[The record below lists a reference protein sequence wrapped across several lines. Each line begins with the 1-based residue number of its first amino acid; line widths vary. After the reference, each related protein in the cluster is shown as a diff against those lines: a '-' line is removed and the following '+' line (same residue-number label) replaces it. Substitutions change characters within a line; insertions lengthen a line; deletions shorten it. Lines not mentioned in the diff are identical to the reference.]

1 MPEEIV
7 FNEETLRL
15 VGLFQDLT
23 RTTVMDCIDAD
34 DKLVFVVKA
43 GEIGRAVGKRGEHI
57 NRLKTLLN
65 KEVQVVEHSE
75 DPAEFV
81 KNVFRNYDVKDVV
94 IEQRGDVVHAT
105 VTVDPG
111 KKGRAIGK
119 AGKNLRIAR
128 NLISRHHDIQSVS
141 VA

>member
-7 FNEETLRL
+7 FNEETMRL
-15 VGLFQDLT
+15 VGLLQDLT
-23 RTTVMDCIDAD
+23 RTTVMDCIDAE
-34 DKLVFVVKA
+34 DKIVFVVKS
-43 GEIGRAVGKRGEHI
+43 GDIGKAVGKKGEHI
-57 NRLKTLLN
+57 SRLKTMLN

-75 DPAEFV
+75 DPREFV

-94 IEQRGDVVHAT
+94 IEQRGEVTHAT

-119 AGKNLRIAR
+119 AGKNLRLAR
-128 NLISRHHDIQSVS
+128 NLISRHHNIQSVS